1 MNLSLPHIAQ
11 PCERSRQRAWERQR
25 TLTKPPG
32 SLGRLEELAVR
43 LTALQRTERPLLDR
57 VWISVFAADHGVA
70 EEGVSAFP
78 QAVTRQML
86 HNFARGGA
94 AIAVL
99 ARQIGAV
106 LEIVDVGVVEP
117 VADLTGVRIARAG
130 NGTANFA
137 REPAMSHVQLE
148 RAWAVGLDAA
158 ERARKASAQLF
169 IGGEMGIANT
179 TSATALACAL
189 LAADPES
196 LTGPGT
202 GLTPDG
208 IRHKRT
214 VVAAALLRHAGH
226 LDRPLEILRR
236 LGGFEIVALTSA
248 YLHAAAASIPV
259 LVDGFIASVAAL
271 FAVRLQASCADW
283 LIFSHRSAEPGHRA
297 ILEALQAEPILD
309 LSMRLGEGSGAAVVV
324 PILRAACALHNGMA
338 TFVEAGVSCP

>member
-1 MNLSLPHIAQ
+1 MNLSLPHIPR
-11 PCERSRQRAWERQR
+11 PCEQSRRRAWERQR
-25 TLTKPPG
+25 ALTKPPG
-32 SLGRLEELAVR
+32 SLGKLEELAVR
-43 LTALQRTERPLLDR
+43 LAALQRTERPLLER

-70 EEGVSAFP
+70 EEGVSAFS
-78 QAVTRQML
+78 QAVTKQMV
-86 HNFARGGA
+86 HNFARGGG

-99 ARQIGAV
+99 TRQIGAL
-106 LEIVDVGVVEP
+106 LEIVDVGVLEP
-117 VADLTGVRIARAG
+117 VTDLAGVRSARAG
-130 NGTANFA
+130 NGTANFT

-148 RAWAVGLDAA
+148 RAWAAGLDAA

-189 LAADPES
+189 LAANPES

-208 IRHKRT
+208 IRHKRM
-214 VVAAALLRHAGH
+214 VVAAALLRHSGH
-226 LDRPLEILRR
+226 LDRPFEILRR
-236 LGGFEIVALTSA
+236 LGGFEIAALTSA

-271 FAVRLQASCADW
+271 LAVRLQASCADW

-297 ILEALQAEPILD
+297 ILEALQAEPLLD

-324 PILRAACALHNGMA
+324 PILRAACALHNSMA
-338 TFVEAGVSCP
+338 TFAEAGVSCP